1 MNIKKIIAC
10 STMILGLSTFVY
22 AEPFSDVYPSH
33 WAYEAVSEMAQK
45 GIIQG
50 FPNGTFKGN
59 EPVTRYQ
66 LAMITAKMLANVEQ
80 LGGTGS
86 ISKNDLQTLEKLTVE
101 FADELALLGVK
112 VTALEDDM
120 QVVKEDVAGLKK
132 DVAEIK
138 DYTKNNGSNIKIS
151 GDIVMRNH
159 NVEID
164 EDDNGNAGRH
174 LNRTS
179 TKFRLRLDA
188 QVSKNVKASVR
199 WDMIQNN
206 TAGIDG
212 VRGTWW
218 TGNNFATGDVDIA
231 TLEIKDFLNT
241 GGKLTLGRKY
251 YTHGHCLVL
260 NNQMDAI
267 NYTKKVKDITYT
279 FNLFYNRQGDE
290 DYRNIWNINVDTK
303 CNGHD
308 LYLGLYYQT
317 LDDNFLK
324 YNNGNLRGAGSRIT
338 VDPFNNVAYDTVGN
352 ANYFNESKERY
363 YIELG
368 GKGKIGNSENWSYDL
383 GAVYE
388 HTDDGQR
395 KNPNDPNDLTR
406 EDSNG
411 IMVYAAAKY
420 DSKKQFKAK
429 LAYTLIDDEANGLAS
444 TYIARDKRWTDSPEH
459 PLEDIIRDSR
469 YNRVAN
475 NNNFITNLQDIKIQA
490 EYTPKNNDKHI
501 FRLAYDI
508 LTPKN
513 DDKTSMFFMKK
524 ADNGQPKAS
533 DKANIITFEYKYKLA
548 KNTRIR
554 IGYTDFKYDSGNAFS
569 DYNMFWTEIYVK
581 Y

>member
-10 STMILGLSTFVY
+10 STMILGMSTLVY

-33 WAYEAVSEMAQK
+33 WAYEAVTEMAQK
-45 GIIQG
+45 GIVQG

-80 LGGTGS
+80 MGGAGNV
-86 ISKNDLQTLEKLTVE
+86 SKTDLQTLEKLTVE

-138 DYTKNNGSNIKIS
+138 SASKNTNGKIKLS

-159 NVEID
+159 AVEI
-164 EDDNGNAGRH
+164 EDDNNGNAERH
-174 LNRTS
+174 LHRTS
-179 TKFRLRLDA
+179 TKFRLRIDA
-188 QVSKNVKASVR
+188 QVDKNVKASVR

-206 TAGIDG
+206 NAGLEG
-212 VRGTWW
+212 VRGSQW
-218 TGNNFATGDVDIA
+218 TGNNFQTGDVDIA
-231 TLEIKDFLNT
+231 ILEIKDFMET
-241 GGKLTLGRKY
+241 KGKLTLGRKY
-251 YTHGHCLVL
+251 YNHGHYMVM

-267 NYTKKVKDITYT
+267 NYTKKIKDVNYT
-279 FNLFYNRQGDE
+279 FNLFYNRQGNE

-308 LYLGLYYQT
+308 LYLGLYYLTMDAVYLQNNRNT
-317 LDDNFLK
+317 VDRFNAANPDDNK
-324 YNNGNLRGAGSRIT
+324 DIS
-338 VDPFNNVAYDTVGN
+338 
-352 ANYFNESKERY
+352 RY

-383 GAVYE
+383 GGVFE
-388 HTDDGQR
+388 HTENGKLKAD
-395 KNPNDPNDLTR
+395 NTR
-406 EDSNG
+406 EDTNG
-411 IMVYAAAKY
+411 IMIHAAAKY
-420 DSKKQFKAK
+420 DTKKDFKFK
-429 LAYTLIDDEANGLAS
+429 LAYTMIDEEANAG
-444 TYIARDKRWTDSPEH
+444 YIAKDKRWTDSPEH
-459 PLEDIIRDSR
+459 PMEDLIRDR
-469 YNRVAN
+469 QYNRLQAQG
-475 NNNFITNLQDIKIQA
+475 FITNVQDIKIQA
-490 EYTPKNNDKHI
+490 EYTPKTNNKHY

-508 LTPKN
+508 LSPKD
-513 DDKTSMFFMKK
+513 DDKASVFFRRK
-524 ADNGQPKAS
+524 AAAGQPAS
-533 DKANIITFEYKYKLA
+533 SDGAKVITFEYKYKLA

-569 DYNMFWTEIYVK
+569 DYNMFWTELFCK